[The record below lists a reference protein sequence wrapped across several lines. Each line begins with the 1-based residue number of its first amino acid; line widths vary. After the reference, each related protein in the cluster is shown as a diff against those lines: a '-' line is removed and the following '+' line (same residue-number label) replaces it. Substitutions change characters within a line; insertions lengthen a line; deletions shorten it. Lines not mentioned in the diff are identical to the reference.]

1 MIALISVRY
10 RRSQIIQKELFYC
23 MMEPGT
29 MSFADLN
36 KQLDTIKSQKIPS
49 ERQSEI
55 QTVNVVNTV
64 RIKRT
69 KCLDKLLQFI
79 QLDENQCSS
88 KEDRTRK
95 QRCLYYFSKSIQ
107 SKLCNQKETAL
118 SPWNVNLKYIAYVK
132 KSVQNWKEA
141 VVLTRTSSR
150 PISSKGPTIV
160 CLCRHI

>member
-1 MIALISVRY
+1 
-10 RRSQIIQKELFYC
+10 

-36 KQLDTIKSQKIPS
+36 KQLDTIKSQKIPI
-49 ERQSEI
+49 ERQSDI

-107 SKLCNQKETAL
+107 SKFVIEKKRPCFYHNET
-118 SPWNVNLKYIAYVK
+118 
-132 KSVQNWKEA
+132 
-141 VVLTRTSSR
+141 
-150 PISSKGPTIV
+150 
-160 CLCRHI
+160 